1 MQKRILAFVYDEDG
15 GWSTGEWAVIT
26 AGAVA
31 IGVGLYQH
39 LEVTYQ
45 DDTTVFFAIDQD
57 DTNLATKAVNAYRR
71 MFMRARGCFGY
82 GLTAGGDLDALGNA
96 GDALHGSEAY
106 RQKTDPYC
114 NPA

>member
-1 MQKRILAFVYDEDG
+1 MHERISTFIHDEDG

-31 IGVGLYQH
+31 IGVGLYQN
-39 LEVTYQ
+39 LEITYQ
-45 DDTTVFFAIDQD
+45 DDTVVYFAIDQE
-57 DTNLATKAVNAYRR
+57 DTNLATKAINSYRR

-82 GLTAGGDLDALGNA
+82 GLTSGGDLDALGNA
-96 GDALHGSEAY
+96 GSGLAVSEAY
-106 RQKTDPYC
+106 KQKTDPYC

>member
-1 MQKRILAFVYDEDG
+1 MQKRILAFVHDEDG

-31 IGVGLYQH
+31 IGIGLYQH
-39 LEVTYQ
+39 LEVNYQ
-45 DDTTVFFAIDQD
+45 DDTTVFFAIDHE

-96 GDALHGSEAY
+96 GGALPGSEAY

>member
-1 MQKRILAFVYDEDG
+1 MQKRISAFVYDEDG

-31 IGVGLYQH
+31 IGIGLYQH

-57 DTNLATKAVNAYRR
+57 ETNLATKAVNAYRR
-71 MFMRARGCFGY
+71 MFMRARGCFGVWPNR
-82 GLTAGGDLDALGNA
+82 GW
-96 GDALHGSEAY
+96 
-106 RQKTDPYC
+106 
-114 NPA
+114 

>member
-15 GWSTGEWAVIT
+15 GWSTGEW
-26 AGAVA
+26 
-31 IGVGLYQH
+31 
-39 LEVTYQ
+39 
-45 DDTTVFFAIDQD
+45 
-57 DTNLATKAVNAYRR
+57 AVNAYRR

-96 GDALHGSEAY
+96 GGALPGSEAY

>member
-1 MQKRILAFVYDEDG
+1 MI
-15 GWSTGEWAVIT
+15 I
-26 AGAVA
+26 AGAIA
-31 IGVGLYQH
+31 IGIGLYQH

-71 MFMRARGCFGY
+71 MFMRARGV
-82 GLTAGGDLDALGNA
+82 LVMVRPGGDLDALGNA
-96 GDALHGSEAY
+96 GGALPGSEAY

>member
-45 DDTTVFFAIDQD
+45 DDT
-57 DTNLATKAVNAYRR
+57 NLATKAVSAFRR

-82 GLTAGGDLDALGNA
+82 GLTADSNLDALGNA
-96 GDALHGSEAY
+96 GGALPGSEAY